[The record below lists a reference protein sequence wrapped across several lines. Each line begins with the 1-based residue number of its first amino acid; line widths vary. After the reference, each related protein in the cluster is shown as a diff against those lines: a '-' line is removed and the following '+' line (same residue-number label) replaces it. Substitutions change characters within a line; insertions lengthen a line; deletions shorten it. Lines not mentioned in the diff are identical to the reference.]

1 MEDNTMKKDAF
12 IDLDSSSIWHLA
24 EPFTAY

>member
-12 IDLDSSSIWHLA
+12 IDLDSSSVGTYAVISQRR
-24 EPFTAY
+24 